1 MNEALTPFY
10 TFIVTKMP
18 YITITLTVLGFLL
31 MLQRWLSAPKG
42 PKGPPLNL
50 RAAIKYFFLD
60 LVLFRKTW
68 KTDKPTWLLVALFH
82 WSTYGIIF
90 GHLRGFGWWSIGLF
104 EPLGHAFAEFMVE
117 TLPVYVGW
125 VFVITTALLLV
136 RRIYYEKSKLLSLPN
151 DYIALI
157 LLLIKGI
164 LGQGMRILP
173 VEAYLP
179 EPLSIT
185 FIPGLAVLW
194 LEKLPAQ
201 DWFYWHVLFTQLF
214 ILYIPFS
221 KMTHIITSVVTSALY
236 GSRRKQYGI

>member
-1 MNEALTPFY
+1 MNEALTPLYDF
-10 TFIVTKMP
+10 FITKMP
-18 YITITLTVLGFLL
+18 YITITLFTLGIALK
-31 MLQRWLSAPKG
+31 LQRWLSAPKD
-42 PKGPPLNL
+42 PEGPPMNL
-50 RAAIKYFFLD
+50 GAALKYFLLD

-68 KTDKPTWLLVALFH
+68 KTDKPTWLLVSLFH
-82 WSTYGIIF
+82 WSAYGIIF
-90 GHLRGFGWWSIGLF
+90 GHLRGFKWWSIQLF
-104 EPLGHAFAEFMVE
+104 EPLGHTFADFMVE

-125 VFVITTALLLV
+125 VFMITTAILLI
-136 RRIYYEKSKLLSLPN
+136 RRIFYEKTKLQSLPN

-179 EPLSIT
+179 EPIGIT

-201 DWFYWHVLFTQLF
+201 DWFYWHVFFTQLF

-221 KMTHIITSVVTSALY
+221 KMVHIITSVVTSALY
-236 GSRRKQYGI
+236 GSRRKEYGI

>member
-1 MNEALTPFY
+1 MNETLTPFY

-18 YITITLTVLGFLL
+18 YITITLFILGIALKL
-31 MLQRWLSAPKG
+31 RRWLIAPKG
-42 PKGPPLNL
+42 PEGPPLNL
-50 RAAIKYFFLD
+50 GAASKYVFLD

-82 WSTYGIIF
+82 WSAYGIIF
-90 GHLRGFGWWSIGLF
+90 GHLRGFGWWSIQLF

-125 VFVITTALLLV
+125 VFLVTTAILLV
-136 RRIYYEKSKLLSLPN
+136 RRILYEKSKLQSLPN
-151 DYIALI
+151 DYIALV

-173 VEAYLP
+173 VEAYLT
-179 EPLSIT
+179 EPVSIT
-185 FIPGLAVLW
+185 FIPGLVVLW

-214 ILYIPFS
+214 IIYIPFS
-221 KMTHIITSVVTSALY
+221 KMVHIITSVVTSALY
-236 GSRRKQYGI
+236 GSRRKEYGI